1 MHPHSRLRLA
11 CFVLH
16 LLPLWAAC
24 GPTDPSGALNAL
36 SAYQDGLITFYDA
49 DGSGNCSFDP
59 SADLD
64 VAAMDIGQYENS
76 AVCGA
81 CVQVEGPKGTLTVR
95 IVDSCPD
102 CSEKGHLDLSQQAF
116 AKLADPAEGRV
127 SVRWRM
133 VPCDVQGPVRYHF
146 KDGSSQYWTAIQV
159 RNHRVPVARLEY
171 SKNGT
176 WVNVTRES
184 YNYFVEPSGMGTGP
198 LKLRVTSSDGQMLE
212 DTLPSIASDQTFD
225 GAAQFK

>member
-1 MHPHSRLRLA
+1 
-11 CFVLH
+11 
-16 LLPLWAAC
+16 
-24 GPTDPSGALNAL
+24 
-36 SAYQDGLITFYDA
+36 
-49 DGSGNCSFDP
+49 
-59 SADLD
+59 
-64 VAAMDIGQYENS
+64 
-76 AVCGA
+76 
-81 CVQVEGPKGTLTVR
+81 
-95 IVDSCPD
+95 
-102 CSEKGHLDLSQQAF
+102 
-116 AKLADPAEGRV
+116 V

-198 LKLRVTSSDGQMLE
+198 LKLRVTSSDGQVLE
-212 DTLPSIASDQTFD
+212 DTLPTIASDQTFD